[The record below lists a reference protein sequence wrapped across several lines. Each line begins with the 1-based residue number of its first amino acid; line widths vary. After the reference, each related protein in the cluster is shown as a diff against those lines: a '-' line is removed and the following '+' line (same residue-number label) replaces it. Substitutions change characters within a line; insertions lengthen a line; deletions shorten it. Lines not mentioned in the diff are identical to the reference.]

1 MKKIEI
7 IALIDDDDTYVYIS
21 KRMLKQIDT
30 INKIEVFGNGLD
42 GLNYLKLNI
51 DNPILLPEII
61 FLDLSMPIMDGWQ
74 FLEEFINLN
83 SSNLKKIIIYIC
95 SSSISPYDI
104 DKAKSLNVV
113 TGYIIKPLTKED
125 FTKLIND
132 YQQTF

>member
-7 IALIDDDDTYVYIS
+7 IALIDDDDTYIYIS

-42 GLNYLKLNI
+42 GLNYLKQNI

-74 FLEEFINLN
+74 FLEEYINLN
-83 SSNLKKIIIYIC
+83 SSNLKKITIYIC

-104 DKAKSLNVV
+104 DKAKSLNAV

-125 FTKLIND
+125 LTKLIND
-132 YQQTF
+132 YEQTF

>member
-7 IALIDDDDTYVYIS
+7 IALIDDDETYIYIS
-21 KRMLKQIDT
+21 KRMLKQIDN

-42 GLNYLKLNI
+42 GLNYLKSNI
-51 DNPILLPEII
+51 DNPLLLPEII

-74 FLEEFINLN
+74 FLEELVNLDAA
-83 SSNLKKIIIYIC
+83 NLKKITIYIC

-104 DKAKSLNVV
+104 DRAKSLNAV
-113 TGYIIKPLTKED
+113 TGYIIKPLSKED
-125 FTKLIND
+125 FTKLISD

>member
-7 IALIDDDDTYVYIS
+7 IALIDDDETYIYIS
-21 KRMLKQIDT
+21 KRMLKQIDNV
-30 INKIEVFGNGLD
+30 NKIEVFGNGLD

-51 DNPILLPEII
+51 DNPLLLPEII

-83 SSNLKKIIIYIC
+83 ATNFKKITIYIC

-104 DKAKSLNVV
+104 DRAKSLNAV
-113 TGYIIKPLTKED
+113 TGYIIKPLSKED
-125 FTKLIND
+125 FTKLISD